1 MLNRKYMLAA
11 AAALM
16 AVAFVSCGGGKK
28 VSANNLPKSGA
39 TQFITSEDDA
49 AAFVAS
55 VSNDLQQDM
64 SLLGATFATVDPNAI
79 TPDVEKVVLQE
90 STKASAY
97 FMGLMSGKGDFAK
110 SGKLKYEFAPK
121 FGTFKGL
128 PAGIE
133 LAVPTSKANV
143 KFEIGKKGK
152 STGEAGIDLSGYL
165 TMDAKK
171 LGLPETSAIKGF
183 SFAVALKGT
192 VKGDFTADE
201 DFGKDGESNIEYFD
215 YIEDGKLDADL
226 KLTIDVGTSI
236 CSASG
241 IGGKAVITLVG
252 TVKGELDEKN
262 MSNLGSL
269 LYKIQ
274 SGRRTYASDYTDLPV
289 EFDFKVAFY
298 NDSNKET
305 FSIAEKLKLED
316 FADLISDIT
325 NVL

>member
-11 AAALM
+11 VAVMMAAA
-16 AVAFVSCGGGKK
+16 FTSCGGGKK
-28 VSANNLPKSGA
+28 VSANKLPKSGA

-49 AAFVAS
+49 AAFVDS

-64 SLLGATFATVDPNAI
+64 LLLGATFSTVDANAI

-133 LAVPTSKANV
+133 LAVPTSKANL

-152 STGEAGIDLSGYL
+152 ATGEVGIDLSGYL
-165 TMDAKK
+165 TMDSKK

-183 SFAVALKGT
+183 SLAVALKGT

-201 DFGKDGESNIEYFD
+201 DFGEDGESNIEYFD
-215 YIEDGKLDADL
+215 YIEDRKLDADL
-226 KLTIDVGTSI
+226 KLTVDVGTSI

-241 IGGKAVITLVG
+241 IGGKAVFTLVG
-252 TVKGELDEKN
+252 TVKGELNENN
-262 MSNLGSL
+262 MSNLERL
-269 LYKIQ
+269 LDKIDR
-274 SGRRTYASDYTDLPV
+274 GRRIYASDYTDLPV
-289 EFDFKVAFY
+289 EFDIKVAFY

-305 FSIAEKLKLED
+305 FSRADKLTLED
-316 FADLISDIT
+316 FANVIYGLT
-325 NVL
+325 NAL

>member
-28 VSANNLPKSGA
+28 VSANKLPKSGA
-39 TQFITSEDDA
+39 TQFITSEDEA

-55 VSNDLQQDM
+55 VSNDLQQDL
-64 SLLGATFATVDPNAI
+64 SLLGATFSTVDPKAI
-79 TPDVEKVVLQE
+79 TPDVEKVVQQE
-90 STKASAY
+90 GVKASAY

-133 LAVPTSKANV
+133 LAVPASKANV

-152 STGEAGIDLSGYL
+152 ATGEAGIDLSGYL

-183 SFAVALKGT
+183 SLEVALKGT

-201 DFGKDGESNIEYFD
+201 DFGEDGESNIEYFD
-215 YIEDGKLDADL
+215 NIEDGKLDADL
-226 KLTIDVGTSI
+226 TLTVDVGTSI

-241 IGGKAVITLVG
+241 IGGKVVITLVG
-252 TVKGELDEKN
+252 TVKGELNEDN
-262 MSNLGSL
+262 MSDLKSL
-269 LYKIQ
+269 LKKIQ
-274 SGRRTYASDYTDLPV
+274 RGRRIYASDYEDLPV
-289 EFDFKVAFY
+289 AFDIKVAFY

-305 FSIAEKLKLED
+305 FSRADRLTLED
-316 FADLISDIT
+316 FADAISNIT
-325 NVL
+325 NAL